1 MAGNTVNFTL
11 NLTDEGSIDIV
22 QSKVSRLN
30 KDLTITERL
39 GKTASAAFKASG
51 ENQSYGQARGTMGA
65 TGAGARDFAN
75 EAQGLGG
82 LVRLYATVAANI
94 FAASAA
100 FNALKDA
107 MATTNMIEG
116 LNQLGA
122 QSGQSLGTLAKN
134 FADASG
140 GAISLRDAMEATAKA
155 TSAGLSTKQFAQ
167 LGQVARSASVALGR
181 DMADSVSRLTRGIT
195 KLEPELLDE
204 LGIFTK
210 VGKAAE
216 DYAKSVGK
224 SVDSLTDFEKRQAFA
239 NAVLKEGA
247 DKFGAID
254 IPANPY
260 DKLLASL
267 KNIAQTGLE
276 VVNNVLGPLINVLS
290 QSPAALTTGIAALSV
305 MLLKQ
310 ALPAIGQYRQGLVAA
325 AETAKKAAEIRAGE
339 AGRAVEASAS
349 AREAALDKA
358 AEAEL
363 RKVKAATQKIEEAR
377 TSGFGKQSK
386 AAEILKK
393 NTQDVTQA
401 ELDYLTKVGQRYE
414 KQGKQDL
421 ADRYANAVTAIKS
434 SAAAEK
440 EYQTVVDA
448 TTKKL
453 TTQQGAWTALGQAQA
468 QAKRTADIATSKS
481 IVSTAA
487 ENTAILGVSG
497 AWKEM
502 RKQVGESEMG
512 PIRKG
517 FTTLSSAISIASTA
531 IMGFVGALQTW
542 LFIIGAVI
550 AAARLLDSYMTK
562 NAEQT
567 EAFNKA
573 IDGSNESVK
582 NYDRTLKALGKMD
595 SSVIFS
601 AAGVSAQANA
611 FNELSDSL
619 TTLREKFQEL
629 DKATTGWDKFW
640 DGIFSKSQGQK
651 FAEASVAN
659 ISKLIAGLDDPNVR
673 AQMTAKVTEVLG
685 SKDQSQLSWIEAL
698 KKGGP
703 EAAAAIKQIEDK
715 IKPLGTNM
723 GITASRSKEFEEQL
737 KGLTLAYTEFAF
749 SAIDKSPMSKLG
761 DQMLLFSTKTVGAL
775 QDSEAGLA
783 SMLKL
788 MEDSTKLGIFSP
800 EVFSQMQKMKAEV
813 EALNKAHGETS
824 IKLKAARQ
832 EQATLQLEYDKTYKR
847 TGGMSMEQASQ
858 FAGLTGNVAMLQ
870 QAQELQ
876 DAKEKLNA
884 KLSEIVLLEAKDTRE
899 RKKIAELM
907 ATPVFKEMAVEA
919 FEIGAKLISKSLDLA
934 FQKAS
939 VDLKKG
945 IVGNVSDL
953 PGSASLQRQ
962 IDKQDF
968 GIQQAQLDMSAKM
981 LQAQYLQIAATKA
994 VEAAVLIDKA
1004 KQRTQD
1010 PQGAYRGERSDSSQV
1025 SLNTA
1030 EGMGKITEQF
1040 TNFVSSGGKGAPAM
1054 INSLVKAMK
1063 DFGAQSPE
1071 MASSLQQ
1078 MLAATKSFQEI
1089 EVQRAGLATKDKLS
1103 ELQLGLKLIQEQK
1116 IITEA
1121 INSEEKTAIN
1131 LRQSLLNIVSQ
1142 GNAFQTEAQ
1151 VTAQKQLALDTAQLE
1166 YAQQGVQIAADQ
1178 ARYELVIAEAKKAGL
1193 KTDELEKSKD
1203 RLITIR
1209 QTNREGEKA
1218 VKTAQ
1223 AEATERLAL
1232 IKVLAEEELRRLNIK
1247 QIISDTETIRRTTVL
1262 ETSELE
1268 LEYQTKSEML
1278 SAQQIATY
1286 KQQIDTFK
1294 ILSEEKTRLN
1304 ALEIAYLRDVTK
1316 LLEQYKKAAPG
1327 TEGNAVRE
1335 DVQEQIRVLS
1345 EKYTAE
1351 VTGVQAVSAAK
1362 QKLVDLDKSLT
1373 ERQKAYGEVFKKTF
1387 EGMADAIVTFVQT
1400 GKLDFKGLIDS
1411 MLADLLRYE
1420 LRMQALAMY
1429 QAMRPGLLNFFSFGG
1444 SGGGAPIVD
1453 STATMAATTAFAA
1466 KGRAY
1471 DYGVEQFAKGGMFT
1485 NQIVDSPTLFKFA
1498 QGTGMMGEAG
1508 PEAIM
1513 PLKRDANGNLG
1524 VRAGQQQGNVDVV
1537 VNNYSTAQAT
1547 TEETTDSKGNRR
1559 IEVTIG
1565 DMTAGEMS
1573 RSGSATQRSMRN
1585 TYGIQ
1590 PQLIRR

>member
-11 NLTDEGSIDIV
+11 NLTDEGSIDVV
-22 QSKVSRLN
+22 QAKVSKLN

-51 ENQSYGQARGTMGA
+51 ENQAYGQARGTMGG

-140 GAISLRDAMEATAKA
+140 GAISLRDAMQATVQA
-155 TSAGLSTKQFAQ
+155 TSAGLSTKQFSQ
-167 LGQVARSASVALGR
+167 LGDVAKKASLALGR

-210 VGKAAE
+210 VGKATE
-216 DYAKSVGK
+216 DYARSVGK

-247 DKFGAID
+247 DKFGSID

-267 KNIAQTGLE
+267 KNLAQTGLE
-276 VVNNVLGPLINVLS
+276 VVNNVLGPLIGALS

-339 AGRAVEASAS
+339 AGKAVEASAS

-363 RKVKAATQKIEEAR
+363 RTVKAAAQKIEEVR

-401 ELDYLTKVGQRYE
+401 ELDYLTKVGERYK
-414 KQGKQDL
+414 KQGKDDI
-421 ADRYANAVTAIKS
+421 ADRYFNAVTAIKS
-434 SAAAEK
+434 SAKAEA

-481 IVSTAA
+481 ITSNAA
-487 ENTAILGVSG
+487 ENTAILGMSG
-497 AWKEM
+497 AWSEM
-502 RKQVGESEMG
+502 RKQVGESQMG
-512 PIRKG
+512 PIRKA
-517 FTTLSSAISIASTA
+517 FTTVSSAISIASTA
-531 IMGFVGALQTW
+531 LMGFVGALQTYI
-542 LFIIGAVI
+542 FIIGAVI
-550 AAARLLDSYMTK
+550 AGARLLDSYLTK
-562 NAEQT
+562 NAEQS
-567 EAFNKA
+567 EAFKLALDN
-573 IDGSNESVK
+573 SNESVK
-582 NYDRTLKALGKMD
+582 NYDRTLKALSKMD
-595 SSVIFS
+595 SSAVFS
-601 AAGVSAQANA
+601 AAGVTAQANA
-611 FNELSDSL
+611 FKELSDNL
-619 TTLREKFQEL
+619 GTLREKFEEL
-629 DKATTGWDKFW
+629 DKATTGWDRFW

-651 FAEASVAN
+651 FAEASVSN
-659 ISKLIAGLDDPNVR
+659 ITKLIAGIDNPDVR
-673 AQMTAKVTEVLG
+673 AQMTAKVDEVLG
-685 SKDQSQLSWIEAL
+685 TTGGSQLQWLEAL

-703 EAAAAIKQIEDK
+703 EAAAAVKQIEDK
-715 IKPLGTNM
+715 IKPLATGM
-723 GITASRSKEFEEQL
+723 SITASRSKEFDDQL
-737 KGLTLAYTEFAF
+737 KKLTDSYKEFAF

-761 DQMLLFSTKTVGAL
+761 DDMLLFSTKTVGAL
-775 QDSEAGLA
+775 ADTEAGLG
-783 SMLKL
+783 SMNKL
-788 MEDSTKLGIFSP
+788 LQDATKLGMFSP
-800 EVFSQMQKMKAEV
+800 DVFAQMQKMRTEV
-813 EALNKAHGETS
+813 EGLNKQHGDTAIKLKIARQEVSSLELEYERLNKAYGGLSEDQIQSLRNEGADTS
-824 IKLKAARQ
+824 GIDQMQAAQ
-832 EQATLQLEYDKTYKR
+832 
-847 TGGMSMEQASQ
+847 
-858 FAGLTGNVAMLQ
+858 
-870 QAQELQ
+870 
-876 DAKEKLNA
+876 EKLNS
-884 KLSEIVLLEAKDTRE
+884 KLAYISELNRKDTEE
-899 RKKIAELM
+899 RRKIAELM
-907 ATPVFKEMAVEA
+907 ASPVFKEMAVES
-919 FEIGAKLISKSLDLA
+919 FKIGADLISKSIDFA

-939 VDLKKG
+939 IDLKRG
-945 IVGNVSDL
+945 ILGNLSDL
-953 PGSASLQRQ
+953 PGSGALQREV
-962 IDKQDF
+962 DKQDI
-968 GIQQAQLDMSAKM
+968 GIQRSQLEMQAKM
-981 LQAQYLQIAATKA
+981 LQAQYLMIAAQNQTT
-994 VEAAVLIDKA
+994 AAVMMDKA
-1004 KQRTQD
+1004 KARLEGRDAT
-1010 PQGAYRGERSDSSQV
+1010 GAYRGERSDAGNASV
-1025 SLNTA
+1025 SNAQGMMDITA
-1030 EGMGKITEQF
+1030 QF
-1040 TNFVSSGGKGAPAM
+1040 NEFVTKGGKGAPAM
-1054 INSLVKAMK
+1054 VNSLTKAMK
-1063 DFGAQSPE
+1063 DFGKESPE
-1071 MASSLQQ
+1071 MAASLQQ
-1078 MLAATKSFQEI
+1078 MLAATKSFM
-1089 EVQRAGLATKDKLS
+1089 EVDATRAGIDTKDKLS
-1103 ELQLGLKLIQEQK
+1103 KMQMGLKLIQEQK
-1116 IITEA
+1116 TVNEA
-1121 INSEEKTAIN
+1121 INSEEKSAIA
-1131 LRQSLLNIVSQ
+1131 LKQAQLNIIGQ
-1142 GNAFQTEAQ
+1142 QNAFQTEEQ
-1151 VTAQKQLALDTAQLE
+1151 VAAQKLLSIEAANQE
-1166 YAQQGVQIAADQ
+1166 YAQQGISIAADR
-1178 ARYELVIAEAKKAGL
+1178 AKYELLIAEAKKAGL
-1193 KTDELEKSKD
+1193 KTSELEDSSKKLL
-1203 RLITIR
+1203 LIR
-1209 QTNREGEKA
+1209 ETNREADKT

-1223 AEATERLAL
+1223 AEAAERLNL
-1232 IKVLAEEELRRLNIK
+1232 IKVLAEEEMRRLNIR
-1247 QIISDTETIRRTTVL
+1247 QIIADTNAIRATTTNEL
-1262 ETSELE
+1262 NDLE
-1268 LEYQTKSEML
+1268 LQYQINSEKF
-1278 SAQQIATY
+1278 SAQQIADSKAIIET
-1286 KQQIDTFK
+1286 TK
-1294 ILSEEKTRLN
+1294 IQTEARAKLAT
-1304 ALEIAYLRDVTK
+1304 LEINYLREITK
-1316 LLEQYKKAAPG
+1316 LVEAYQKAAPG
-1327 TEGNAVRE
+1327 AAGEAVRA
-1335 DVQEQIRVLS
+1335 DIRAQMEAIG

-1351 VTGVQAVSAAK
+1351 VTGVNAVAAAK
-1362 QKLVDLDKSLT
+1362 QKLVDLDKSLS
-1373 ERQKAYGEVFKKTF
+1373 ERQKAYGDVFKKTF

-1420 LRMQALAMY
+1420 LRLQALAMY
-1429 QAMRPGLLNFFSFGG
+1429 QAMRPGLLNFFNFG
-1444 SGGGAPIVD
+1444 SSPGGAPIVD
-1453 STATMAATTAFAA
+1453 STASSLLPTLAA

-1471 DYGVEQFAKGGMFT
+1471 DYGIEKFAMGGTFT

-1524 VRAGQQQGNVDVV
+1524 VRSGQQQPNVDVV
-1537 VNNYSTAQAT
+1537 INNYSTAQAT